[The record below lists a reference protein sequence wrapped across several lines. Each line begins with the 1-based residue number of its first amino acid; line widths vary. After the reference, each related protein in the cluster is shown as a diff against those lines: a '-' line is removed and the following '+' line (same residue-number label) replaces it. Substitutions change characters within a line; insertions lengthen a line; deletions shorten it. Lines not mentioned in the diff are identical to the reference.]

1 MMEIDIILE
10 ADLNAREVKELGLLA
25 EEYGFRAIWTQNYA
39 RARDAFMIATPLALA
54 TTSIRVGVLAVS
66 PYEMHP
72 LKIANAMLTLNECA
86 SAGACVVVGAG
97 GEWPGVI
104 NVGYG
109 KRITGAREAIGL
121 IQSAATGELV
131 NFEGEVYNA
140 RYFAAPW
147 STNADS
153 SPQLYAGSTG
163 PKMMRMAGEKA
174 DGAMMS
180 DLQPEMFD
188 WSLPALRESISEH
201 GRENF
206 RISNFLAW
214 HIKEDRATSLH
225 EARRELMLRG
235 WLAREWIEPYLS
247 PEDVDFVEKNTWSFR
262 NAFRNKSGD
271 IEGVP
276 EHIVD
281 ALVEGLSLAG
291 DFNDIDRHI
300 ERLRKFENA
309 GFTEIALRVH
319 DDPEDSIRLIG
330 QRVLPKF
337 Q

>member
-1 MMEIDIILE
+1 
-10 ADLNAREVKELGLLA
+10 
-25 EEYGFRAIWTQNYA
+25 
-39 RARDAFMIATPLALA
+39 MIAVPLALA
-54 TTSIRVGVLAVS
+54 SRSIRVGVLAVS

-97 GEWPGVI
+97 GEWPGVL
-104 NVGYG
+104 NLEYG

-121 IQSAATGELV
+121 IQHAASGEVV
-131 NFEGEVYNA
+131 NFDGEVYSA
-140 RYFAAPW
+140 RYFSAGW
-147 STNADS
+147 STGADS
-153 SPQLYAGSTG
+153 APQLYAGSSG
-163 PKMMRMAGEKA
+163 PKMMRMAAEA
-174 DGAMMS
+174 ASGAMMS

-188 WSLPALRESISEH
+188 WSLPALRESIAEH
-201 GRENF
+201 GRKDF

-214 HIKEDRATSLH
+214 HIKEDREASLR

-235 WLAREWIEPYLS
+235 WLAREWLDPYLS
-247 PEDVDFVEKNTWSFR
+247 PEDADFVEKDIWPFLT
-262 NAFRNKSGD
+262 AFRTKSGD
-271 IEGVP
+271 IEGMP
-276 EHIVD
+276 KHIVD

-309 GFTEIALRVH
+309 GFTEIALRIH
-319 DDPEDSIRLIG
+319 DNPEDSIRLIG
-330 QRVLPKF
+330 QRVLPAF